1 MKIINKENKKTT
13 FGELDTGEVFYFD
26 HNFNGSHIY
35 MKIYQV
41 DEWTGEQECCLV
53 DLTTGEIDS
62 MSDEYE
68 VVPIEAELHIK

>member
-1 MKIINKENKKTT
+1 
-13 FGELDTGEVFYFD
+13 
-26 HNFNGSHIY
+26 
-35 MKIYQV
+35 MKIYRV
-41 DEWTGEQECCLV
+41 DEWTGEQECRLV